1 MLSPKRILLAFSY
14 TVKGL
19 RSAWRTEAAFRDDVL
34 LVVLVQLLCLWLQPP
49 LGLWLLFGLSNAL
62 LLVTEL
68 LNTGLEYLAD
78 HASTDHHT
86 LLGSAKDVGSAAVFI
101 LLVFN
106 TIVLAVIAYLHWH
119 R

>member
-14 TVKGL
+14 TIKGL
-19 RSAWRTEAAFRDDVL
+19 RSAWRTEAAFRDDIL
-34 LVVLVQLLCLWLQPP
+34 LVVIVQALCLWFQPP
-49 LGLWLLFGLSNAL
+49 LWLWLLFGLSNAL

-78 HASTDHHT
+78 HASMEHHS
-86 LLGSAKDVGSAAVFI
+86 LLGSAKDVGSDAVFI

-106 TIVLAVIAYLHWH
+106 SLLLGVIAYLHWH
-119 R
+119 P

>member
-1 MLSPKRILLAFSY
+1 MLSPQRILLAFSY

-34 LVVLVQLLCLWLQPP
+34 LVLIVQALCLWLQPP
-49 LGLWLLFGLSNAL
+49 LWLWLLFGLSNAL

-86 LLGSAKDVGSAAVFI
+86 LLGSAKDVGSAAVFMMLFVN
-101 LLVFN
+101 LLLLLTV
-106 TIVLAVIAYLHWH
+106 VYQVWLK
-119 R
+119 

>member
-19 RSAWRTEAAFRDDVL
+19 RSAWHTEAAFRDDVL
-34 LVVLVQLLCLWLQPP
+34 LVVIVQLLCLWLQPP
-49 LGLWLLFGLSNAL
+49 LWLWLLFGLSNAL

-78 HASTDHHT
+78 HASTDHHL

-106 TIVLAVIAYLHWH
+106 TILLSVIAYLHWYL
-119 R
+119 

>member
-19 RSAWRTEAAFRDDVL
+19 RSAWQTEASFRDDVL
-34 LVVLVQLLCLWLQPP
+34 LVLLVQALCLWLQPP
-49 LGLWLLFGLSNAL
+49 LWLWLLFGLSNAL

-68 LNTGLEYLAD
+68 LNTGLEYIAD
-78 HASTDHHT
+78 HISTAEHS
-86 LLGSAKDVGSAAVFI
+86 LLGGAKDVGSAAVFI

-106 TIVLAVIAYLHWH
+106 SIVLAVIAYLHWH
-119 R
+119 G

>member
-34 LVVLVQLLCLWLQPP
+34 LVVLVQLLRLWLQPP
-49 LGLWLLFGLSNAL
+49 LWLWLLLGLCNAL

-68 LNTGLEYLAD
+68 LNTGLEYISD
-78 HASTDHHT
+78 HISTDTHS
-86 LLGSAKDVGSAAVFI
+86 LLGSAKDVGSAAVFVMLCFNS
-101 LLVFN
+101 LLLGV
-106 TIVLAVIAYLHWH
+106 VAYLHWFA
-119 R
+119 